1 MNLFFRKVYPF
12 GFSFCFCFCFLFFLF
27 LKKCTLC
34 EKLDL
39 VNKFSFNDVKRA
51 KNDLVLGSRALY
63 PLIHDLEADDE
74 SISTAGNTYDE
85 LSFPNPFD
93 HPEECVLSLGIS
105 HSWLCDPSHLLSLED
120 QLNIEAILLKI
131 RDMNFHKCSDNGT
144 YYYQVS
150 VAIVPQIFV
159 GKNSSYEK
167 SANHFSQNLLR
178 KWGIGNKECHDGILL
193 VYIKQL
199 GSFIVAKREGV
210 EDKFVNEKEI
220 RKQFMRTYFATGSIG
235 NAIIESLKYINKQL
249 PSKPQELTNTAKMFL
264 LLILL
269 YVVSI
274 LIIYIVT
281 VVYGKSK

>member
-1 MNLFFRKVYPF
+1 MYVF
-12 GFSFCFCFCFLFFLF
+12 
-27 LKKCTLC
+27 
-34 EKLDL
+34 
-39 VNKFSFNDVKRA
+39 KR
-51 KNDLVLGSRALY
+51 
-63 PLIHDLEADDE
+63 

-93 HPEECVLSLGIS
+93 HPEECVLSLG
-105 HSWLCDPSHLLSLED
+105 LED

-249 PSKPQELTNTAKMFL
+249 PSKPQ
-264 LLILL
+264 
-269 YVVSI
+269 VVNNAVHTPFRYPYI
-274 LIIYIVT
+274 FIIYLT
-281 VVYGKSK
+281 